1 MSEQID
7 KIEETEPIETADPEE
22 APDAAAEEAAD
33 TGDETADTGQEPE
46 KDAEETAD
54 SEAEPAAGE
63 GEASGE
69 PEAEAEAEP
78 EAQAEPEAE
87 PEARAEPD
95 AGTEDDALPWE
106 EPQPVHVS
114 RGKKRPRKHK
124 KKHRVLRVLAVLACI
139 AALIAVANLQ
149 YFDIRETPVIGNRVV
164 SDEDILKASQIEP
177 GKSIFFLNPW
187 LVKSRIKKNLYIE
200 SVNIDR
206 HLPGTVEIIVK
217 EREAVAQFEKWG
229 RNGTVKRY
237 AVTDINGMVIKKYK
251 KKKKVTMI
259 VGVTVTDAAVGSKI
273 KVKESGTYRKS
284 MELIR
289 TMRQG
294 DIYFKKISIKGSMVT
309 AYIYDDLVC
318 KGRYRNLVNSIK
330 SKELQAVVYQLYQD
344 DVSKGTINIGD
355 NNYCSFTP

>member
-1 MSEQID
+1 MSERID

-22 APDAAAEEAAD
+22 ASDAAEKEAAESGAEPEEAAEETAESGAEPEEAAEEAAD
-33 TGDETADTGQEPE
+33 
-46 KDAEETAD
+46 
-54 SEAEPAAGE
+54 
-63 GEASGE
+63 
-69 PEAEAEAEP
+69 
-78 EAQAEPEAE
+78 PEAE
-87 PEARAEPD
+87 PHVQAESEA
-95 AGTEDDALPWE
+95 EDDALRRE
-106 EPQPVHVS
+106 QLQPDRVF

-251 KKKKVTMI
+251 KKKKVTL
-259 VGVTVTDAAVGSKI
+259 VSGVTVTDAAVGSKI

-309 AYIYDDLVC
+309 AYIYDDLIC